1 MGREK
6 WGVFGLARRQQ
17 NQVLENG
24 AGEGVGTS
32 RLRIGQVE
40 DGLSGAENEGLG
52 RELGAVCSSLW
63 VNLRFNKFPA
73 FCVNP

>member
-1 MGREK
+1 MGRKK

-24 AGEGVGTS
+24 AGEGVDTS
-32 RLRIGQVE
+32 RWRIGQVG
-40 DGLSGAENEGLG
+40 DGPSRAENEGLE

-63 VNLRFNKFPA
+63 VNLRLNKFLA